1 MSWRSA
7 ASICSGMSFQHG
19 KCDCRPPKHR
29 VDSGRRFEDSGAMS
43 VVRYRPQTREFVA
56 EEPAAAVA
64 EPELTPAA
72 LRLRVRQQEL
82 LADFGVLALKGT
94 PFRELLREATRSAAA
109 GLEAEFAKV
118 LEFLPEQN
126 RFLVT
131 AGVGWGEGV
140 VGVATV
146 GADTAS
152 PAGYALQ
159 TGKAVISNHLDI
171 EERFRTPELLV
182 QYGIRRAMNVILGG
196 ERIPFGVLEVDSR
209 SEGEFS
215 ESDIVFLRGVANI
228 LGMAI
233 ERQRMEQ
240 DLRKSLD
247 RQQVLIREV
256 NHRVNNSLQI
266 VASMLQLQAS
276 AAASDEVRHELRQAG
291 TRIAAVARAHHRL
304 YRGDEIEALDLGEY
318 LREVCRD
325 IAASIPSCVVEVDAA
340 PGLVIR
346 TDRAVPAVLLVNELI
361 TNAVKHAYP
370 ERSCKIWVGLGLAS
384 GDSAVISVRD
394 EGAGL
399 PADFDQKSGRLGMRL
414 VRAFAQQLHG
424 DLQIF
429 RKDPGTE
436 FVLKFPLRT

>member
-1 MSWRSA
+1 
-7 ASICSGMSFQHG
+7 
-19 KCDCRPPKHR
+19 
-29 VDSGRRFEDSGAMS
+29 MS
-43 VVRYRPQTREFVA
+43 VVKYHPARREFVV
-56 EEPAAAVA
+56 EEAPAAA
-64 EPELTPAA
+64 EPELSPEV
-72 LRLRVRQQEL
+72 LRLRIRQQEI

-94 PFRELLREATRSAAA
+94 PFRELLQEATRVAAA

-118 LEFLPEQN
+118 LELLPEQN
-126 RFLVT
+126 RFLVA
-131 AGVGWGEGV
+131 AGVGWGAGV
-140 VGVATV
+140 IGEATV

-196 ERIPFGVLEVDSR
+196 DGVPFGVLEVDSR
-209 SEGEFS
+209 SEREFG

-240 DLRKSLD
+240 NLRRALD
-247 RQQVLIREV
+247 RQQVLLREV

-276 AAASDEVRHELRQAG
+276 GAASEDVRQELRQAG
-291 TRIAAVARAHHRL
+291 SRIAAVARAHHRL
-304 YRGDEIEALDLGEY
+304 YSGDDIEAVDLGGY

-325 IAASIPSCVVEVDAA
+325 ISASLPDCEVEVNAD
-340 PGLVIR
+340 PGVVIP

-361 TNAVKHAYP
+361 TNAAKHAH
-370 ERSCKIWVGLGLAS
+370 RGQDCKIWVTLSLAA
-384 GDSAVISVRD
+384 GDAAVISVRD
-394 EGAGL
+394 EGVGL
-399 PADFDQKSGRLGMRL
+399 PPEFDQKAGRLGMRL
-414 VRAFAQQLHG
+414 VRAFTQQLRG
-424 DLQIF
+424 DLEVS
-429 RKDPGTE
+429 RKEPGTE
-436 FVLKFPLRT
+436 FVLRFPLQREA